1 MISFE
6 PIVEMRMRDREQTNE
21 QTSDFIDTRA
31 SIDQNVTATLL
42 NNPTE
47 ELPLATAAVSIPLTT
62 ILPPKKETRTEI
74 WISRIPKTPSVTEAD
89 YESQV

>member
-1 MISFE
+1 MFYF
-6 PIVEMRMRDREQTNE
+6 VFRTFRQTNE
-21 QTSDFIDTRA
+21 QTSDFLDTRA
-31 SIDQNVTATLL
+31 SIDQGVLASLL

-47 ELPLATAAVSIPLTT
+47 ELPATKITTTTVSIPLTT

-74 WISRIPKTPSVTEAD
+74 WISRILKTPSITEAD